1 MILCTVFYNKTT
13 SLKISL
19 YLKYV
24 FLRYSILITSFQMRL
39 SLLRL
44 DENMDIEISNFKK
57 EQSDLIVVAS

>member
-57 EQSDLIVVAS
+57 EQSDLIVVE